1 MLVPS
6 TTGSGAQF
14 NQQVYAAIS
23 GVPLARFAELE
34 RKVLQLE
41 PQFVRIFYND
51 RQAASARDQLE
62 SFLLTAELAQRVGA
76 TINVTW
82 QSGGVAQPDQSMRR
96 FADVLAYLARSRG
109 LTNLSWA
116 TVQNEPNST
125 KITPAQN
132 GRCTARST
140 GT

>member
-1 MLVPS
+1 MSSPDRPAAESLAPDFEVTSRVLVPS

-51 RQAASARDQLE
+51 RQAASARP
-62 SFLLTAELAQRVGA
+62 ARV
-76 TINVTW
+76 V
-82 QSGGVAQPDQSMRR
+82 
-96 FADVLAYLARSRG
+96 
-109 LTNLSWA
+109 
-116 TVQNEPNST
+116 
-125 KITPAQN
+125 PAH
-132 GRCTARST
+132 G
-140 GT
+140 